1 MRDDWGIV
9 GGIVFVVMFLPAIG
23 SAQMIQGIPRS
34 PMAPT
39 VMSGGKV
46 PEDVYIMPWI
56 ATGVVYD
63 DNVFFAGQGRTQED
77 VFLRVTPGLQASY
90 QSTPFTIIGDYRF
103 DSEVYSKLD
112 QLNTAQQRQF
122 GTVETRWRPSTSWTV
137 GTTVGYAQTN
147 TPFELNILTSAQT
160 ARFRTERY
168 FVNPTAEYRIDQST
182 KLIGQYAF
190 AKDMF
195 RGVEINSNIINASL
209 EHRFGPHDTLGP
221 AYVGR
226 YFTFDVDPNGS
237 LGFLGN
243 PASFQSHAMQLSW
256 GHEFSSDTRME
267 VRAGPRFTRGQL
279 DNRPEAFVRLS
290 QRIPNG
296 EIGLSYISAITTIVG
311 TVGGTQTD
319 SISISARQ
327 ELFKHFTV
335 TAAPMATWIRNSSFD
350 STIYTGYIEAAYQ
363 LNQFVTAKGSA
374 YLSYQ
379 EGNFVPTGG
388 GTADN
393 VVIARNVYWLR
404 LEFSYPSR
412 WNIGSEG
419 EA

>member
-63 DNVFFAGQGRTQED
+63 DNVFFARQGRKQED

-90 QSTPFTIIGDYRF
+90 QSTPFTIVGDYRF

-112 QLNTAQQRQF
+112 QLSTAQQRQF
-122 GTVETRWRPSTSWTV
+122 GTVDTRWRPSTSWTV

-226 YFTFDVDPNGS
+226 YFTFDVDPMDPLDFS
-237 LGFLGN
+237 VIPLRSSHMPCSCLG
-243 PASFQSHAMQLSW
+243 
-256 GHEFSSDTRME
+256 DTN
-267 VRAGPRFTRGQL
+267 FH
-279 DNRPEAFVRLS
+279 
-290 QRIPNG
+290 RIPGWKYGPVPALPGGNWT
-296 EIGLSYISAITTIVG
+296 ILRRLLCASVSAFPMEKSGCHILVPSRRLWVRSAAHKP
-311 TVGGTQTD
+311 TVFRSVPGRSCS
-319 SISISARQ
+319 SISQ
-327 ELFKHFTV
+327 
-335 TAAPMATWIRNSSFD
+335 
-350 STIYTGYIEAAYQ
+350 
-363 LNQFVTAKGSA
+363 
-374 YLSYQ
+374 
-379 EGNFVPTGG
+379 
-388 GTADN
+388 
-393 VVIARNVYWLR
+393 
-404 LEFSYPSR
+404 
-412 WNIGSEG
+412 
-419 EA
+419 